1 MGRDMSNT
9 AKLQPD
15 PSYSMDDEV
24 MDEMENN
31 EATGMF
37 EYMPDAEL
45 LADAEILDD
54 SFLDDYDDF
63 DATDVLE
70 EEFGFLAGDE

>member
-1 MGRDMSNT
+1 MGGDMSNT

-15 PSYSMDDEV
+15 PSYSMDDDV
-24 MDEMENN
+24 MEEMENN

-37 EYMPDAEL
+37 EYTPDAEL
-45 LADAEILDD
+45 LSDAEILDD
-54 SFLDDYDDF
+54 SFLDEYEDF

>member
-1 MGRDMSNT
+1 MHGNT
-9 AKLQPD
+9 FTAESGHKTRHL
-15 PSYSMDDEV
+15 DDV

-37 EYMPDAEL
+37 EYAPEPEHL
-45 LADAEILDD
+45 SDAEILDE
-54 SFLDDYDDF
+54 SFLDDYEDF

-70 EEFGFLAGDE
+70 DDFGFVADDF